1 MRYPARGPFDFEV
14 EGAFQ
19 RGTSRLGTGLLTE
32 LNHSAWFSQF
42 SLGTTPAGPWTPK
55 LAISYRQASGDR
67 SPTDQENKS
76 FAPFFGARR
85 FELGP
90 TGILGAI
97 QQKIGVQFQW
107 AHWGFN
113 AGEWYRTF
121 DTLFPEGRRET
132 DGMNRD
138 VRR

>member
-42 SLGTTPAGPWTPK
+42 SLGTTLAGPWTPS
-55 LAISYRQASGDR
+55 LAISYLQASGDR

-76 FAPFFGARR
+76 FDPFFGARR

-97 QQKIGVQFQW
+97 QPKNRSAVSVGTLGVQ
-107 AHWGFN
+107 
-113 AGEWYRTF
+113 
-121 DTLFPEGRRET
+121 RRRVVS
-132 DGMNRD
+132 NI
-138 VRR
+138 